1 MKHKVEEIG
10 FGQFKKTIALDV
22 KQAGAFRIFAL
33 INDGLYHCN
42 DIEALQE
49 YITNVDFLIEELK
62 LGDVVKKYHYFYYV
76 ANVRERAVPTAEVM
90 AMNTPKERLEFCIK
104 YNCKIFTYKKGFTA
118 KNKILEEYV
127 MQILR
132 EVMSTGNVERTQKL
146 LSTATLIGVDY
157 QYIYN
162 KLI

>member
-1 MKHKVEEIG
+1 MKHKAEEIG
-10 FGQFKKTIALDV
+10 FGQFHKTIALDV

-42 DIEALQE
+42 DVHALKE
-49 YITNVDFLIEELK
+49 YIQNVEFLLDELN

-76 ANVRERAVPTAEVM
+76 ANVRERAVPTAEIM
-90 AMNTPKERLEFCIK
+90 LMQPKERLEFCIK
-104 YNCKIFTYKKGFTA
+104 YNCKIFTSKKGFTA
-118 KNKILEEYV
+118 KNKVLEDYI
-127 MQILR
+127 MQVLS

-146 LSTATLIGVDY
+146 LSTATLIGADY

-162 KLI
+162 KFI